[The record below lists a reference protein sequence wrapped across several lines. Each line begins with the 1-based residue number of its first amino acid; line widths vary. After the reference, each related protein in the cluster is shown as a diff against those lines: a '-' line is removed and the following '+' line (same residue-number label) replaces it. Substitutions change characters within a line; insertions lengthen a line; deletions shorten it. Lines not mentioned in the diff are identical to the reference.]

1 MKYTTPEIAVESIET
16 KDVITWSINNGA
28 TLNEVVDPE
37 SGKVIGQ
44 EVVIPDVSILL

>member
-1 MKYTTPEIAVESIET
+1 MKYTTPEIEMEIVDT
-16 KDVITWSINNGA
+16 NDVIARSIGNGVQ
-28 TLNEVVDPE
+28 LNEVVDPE

>member
-28 TLNEVVDPE
+28 TLNEIVVDGE
-37 SGKVIGQ
+37 VVGQ